1 MKIADIFGSDI
12 PFVGYC
18 GIEPIES
25 GGGRSRL
32 EVTIERHHANQMGV
46 AHGGLLMTLLDVVMA
61 HAARSEETPEQALH
75 TSVVTVEMKTSFM
88 RPGRG
93 PLRGHGRLLHRG
105 AKLAFCE
112 GRIEDDSGRLL
123 AHATATFKFVPALTP
138 AQAGSD

>member
-1 MKIADIFGSDI
+1 MQFPIHI
-12 PFVGYC
+12 PFVHTLGMQL
-18 GIEPIES
+18 ES
-25 GGGRSRL
+25 MGQGQACIGLDPRPDQCNSF
-32 EVTIERHHANQMGV
+32 GV

-61 HAARSEETPEQALH
+61 HAARSEEPLERALQ

-93 PLRGHGRLLHRG
+93 VLRGHGRLLHRG

-112 GRIEDDSGRLL
+112 GRVEDESGQLL
-123 AHATATFKFVPALTP
+123 AHATATFKFVPAPTP

>member
-1 MKIADIFGSDI
+1 MDFPIRI
-12 PFVGYC
+12 PFVETLGMQL
-18 GIEPIES
+18 ES
-25 GGGRSRL
+25 MGQGQAQINLAPRPEQCNSF
-32 EVTIERHHANQMGV
+32 GV

-123 AHATATFKFVPALTP
+123 AHATATFKFVPAPTP